1 MEGPSWLPGFRVC
14 AWRVVSLDAVT
25 MAALEGDVR
34 TAHPG
39 AAIVTSC
46 QRLEAYGF
54 EPCDCGAPVRLEGRA
69 ALERLAGV
77 AAGLDSVVIGEAQI
91 AGQVRAAFRGTR
103 GPLRAAADVALAAA
117 RDVRRT
123 FPQRSHAGHLLDR
136 ALTTARVQPVG
147 RLLVLGTGA
156 MGRLI
161 AARGRELGFEVLLAG
176 RRDPASGVPF
186 VPLADVSGLG
196 PVDIVAGCLGSGAG
210 EVRLEALPPAD
221 LAVDLGTP
229 RNFTGEPAGVVI
241 TLADLLADESRR
253 PHAVALRSRLA
264 QAVRAALDRR
274 LARVTEDSHHPIGR
288 FRLALERARQ
298 AALAAALAAQPT
310 ADRDALD
317 RALHAALNRQFH
329 DLTEQLRRERAYD
342 RALRLAAALE
352 SWVTPAGAERP
363 AAALR

>member
-25 MAALEGDVR
+25 MAALEGNVR

-46 QRLEAYGF
+46 QRLEAFGF
-54 EPCDCGAPVRLEGRA
+54 GPCRCGAPVRLEGQA

-117 RDVRRT
+117 RDARRA
-123 FPQRSHAGHLLDR
+123 FPERSHAGHLLDR
-136 ALTTARVQPVG
+136 ALATAQAQPGG

-176 RRDPASGVPF
+176 RRDPEIRVPF
-186 VPLADVSGLG
+186 VPLIDVSSVG
-196 PVDIVAGCLGSGAG
+196 PVDVLAGCLGSGAG
-210 EVRLEALPPAD
+210 AVRLEALPPAR
-221 LAVDLGTP
+221 LAIDLGTP
-229 RNFTGEPAGVVI
+229 RNFTGEPAGMLI
-241 TLADLLADESRR
+241 RLADLLADESRR

-264 QAVRAALDRR
+264 QAVRAAVDRR
-274 LARVTEDSHHPIGR
+274 LARVTEDSQHPIGR
-288 FRLALERARQ
+288 FRLALERVRQ
-298 AALAAALAAQPT
+298 AALAAALAEQPT

-317 RALHAALNRQFH
+317 RTLRSAVNRQFH

-352 SWVTPAGAERP
+352 SHITPAGAEPP
-363 AAALR
+363 AAAVR